1 MSEPR
6 RMFDISGVD
15 SAWGGMWRGMRAYG
29 VAITVIWT
37 MSATSV
43 LVVFAVAA
51 SALWLQ
57 LLLGATA
64 VLELCLSAATLA
76 FLIRT
81 SNAGRFDT

>member
-1 MSEPR
+1 MTTRRNVDVSE
-6 RMFDISGVD
+6 VN
-15 SAWGGMWRGMRAYG
+15 SAWLGMWRGMRAYG

-51 SALWLQ
+51 SALWLRV
-57 LLLGATA
+57 LLGAGA
-64 VLELCLSAATLA
+64 VLELCLSAVTLA
-76 FLIRT
+76 FLIRA